1 MLNFASIRKLFAATG
16 LALLLAACNPGGQ
29 PAPKAPQRPPAAV
42 GVITLEA
49 RDAPISSDLP
59 GRIAPHRI
67 AEVRPRVSGIVIER
81 VFMQGSSVKQGD
93 ILYRI
98 DPEPLRVQ
106 FERASANRKRAEAA
120 RLFAQQQADRQEEL
134 RKREVG
140 TRQQFE
146 SAAATLAQAD
156 ADVAAARANLAAAEI
171 DLEYSQV
178 RAPISG
184 RIGRALITEGA
195 LVAVN
200 NSGPMAT
207 IQQLDPVYADVTQ
220 SAGELLALRRAL
232 NEGVITSKPGEARA
246 RLFLDNGAE
255 YELPGRL
262 LFSEA
267 AVDETTGQVTLRGEF
282 PNPDGILLPG
292 LYVRVRI
299 EEGVKP
305 NAITIPQQAV
315 QRDAGGRSHVYVVTA
330 DNKAEFRPVVLS
342 RAIGDSW
349 LVESGLAPGERIVV
363 EGFQRI
369 RPGVPVDPQPWTPP
383 GGGDKGNAAARPQ
396 GAETGGGK

>member
-1 MLNFASIRKLFAATG
+1 MRKPLAAAGFALV
-16 LALLLAACNPGGQ
+16 LAACNPSGDETST
-29 PAPKAPQRPPAAV
+29 PPQRPPASV
-42 GVITLEA
+42 GIVTLEA

-67 AEVRPRVSGIVIER
+67 AEVRPRVSGIVTER
-81 VFMQGSSVKQGD
+81 VFEQGSSVKEGD

-106 FERASANRKRAEAA
+106 FERASAALKRAEAT

-156 ADVAAARANLAAAEI
+156 ADVASARANLAAAEI

-184 RIGRALITEGA
+184 RIGRAHITEGA
-195 LVAVN
+195 LVAMN
-200 NSGPMAT
+200 NPGPMAT

-232 NEGVITSKPGEARA
+232 SEGVITSKAGEARA
-246 RLFLDNGAE
+246 RLFLDNGEE
-255 YELPGRL
+255 YAHPGRL

-305 NAITIPQQAV
+305 NAITIPQQAI
-315 QRDAGGRSHVYVVTA
+315 QRDAGGRSNVFVVTP
-330 DNKAEFRPVVLS
+330 DDKVETRPVTLS

-349 LVESGLAPGERIVV
+349 LVESGLEPGERVVV

-369 RPGVPVDPQPWTPP
+369 RSGAPVNPQPWTPP
-383 GGGDKGNAAARPQ
+383 GGAKKAD
-396 GAETGGGK
+396 GAERAKNAQRAKGE

>member
-1 MLNFASIRKLFAATG
+1 MKLLAAIGFAF
-16 LALLLAACNPGGQ
+16 LLAACNPGGQ
-29 PAPKAPQRPPAAV
+29 PASKAPQRPPPAV
-42 GVITLEA
+42 GVITLES
-49 RDAPISSDLP
+49 RDVPISSDLP

-81 VFMQGSSVKQGD
+81 VFTQGSFVKQGD
-93 ILYRI
+93 VLYRI

-106 FERASANRKRAEAA
+106 FERASATLKRAEAA
-120 RLFAQQQADRQEEL
+120 RLFALQQANRQEEL

-195 LVAVN
+195 LVGVN
-200 NSGPMAT
+200 NTGPMAT

-232 NEGVITSKPGEARA
+232 NEGVIKSKAGEARA
-246 RLFLDNGAE
+246 RLYFDNGAE
-255 YELPGRL
+255 YEHPGRL

-282 PNPDGILLPG
+282 PNPERILLPG

-315 QRDAGGRSHVYVVTA
+315 QRDAGGRSNVYVVTR
-330 DNKAEFRPVVLS
+330 DNTAELRPVVLS

-349 LVESGLAPGERIVV
+349 LVESGLASGERIVI

-369 RPGVPVDPQPWTPP
+369 RPGVPVHPQPWTPA
-383 GGGDKGNAAARPQ
+383 GSGNRSQ
-396 GAETGGGK
+396 SVQSGEGK

>member
-1 MLNFASIRKLFAATG
+1 MLNFASIRRPSAASG
-16 LALLLAACNPGGQ
+16 FALLLAACNPGGQ
-29 PAPKAPQRPPAAV
+29 QTSRPPQRPPAAV
-42 GVITLEA
+42 SVITLEA
-49 RDAPISSDLP
+49 RDVPISSDLP

-81 VFMQGSSVKQGD
+81 VFTQGSLVNQGD

-106 FERASANRKRAEAA
+106 FERASATLKRAEAT

-267 AVDETTGQVTLRGEF
+267 AVDDRAGHVAR
-282 PNPDGILLPG
+282 
-292 LYVRVRI
+292 RV
-299 EEGVKP
+299 
-305 NAITIPQQAV
+305 
-315 QRDAGGRSHVYVVTA
+315 S
-330 DNKAEFRPVVLS
+330 
-342 RAIGDSW
+342 
-349 LVESGLAPGERIVV
+349 
-363 EGFQRI
+363 
-369 RPGVPVDPQPWTPP
+369 
-383 GGGDKGNAAARPQ
+383 
-396 GAETGGGK
+396 